1 MTDAAADSLDT
12 DTDTD
17 IVVIGGGIAG
27 SLAAVTLGRAGH
39 RVILVDINA
48 EYPPDFRVEKIA
60 GAQVPVFERLGLIHA
75 VAAAGRPF
83 DRVLNIRDGR
93 RVDVSRS
100 PHFGILY
107 DDLVRTVRAALP
119 ETVRFIVGRVTDIET
134 SSRRQ
139 TVKLLGGQAFSARL
153 VVLATG
159 MSDMLRSRLGMERRV
174 ITEKQ
179 SMSFGFFVVPGQGV
193 ALAEPSLNFYGAP
206 GNAIDY
212 FNLFPTRQ
220 GLRANLF
227 TFRDYRDPWIRA
239 MRADPR
245 ATLLAAM
252 PWLSRYLGNGFAVE
266 GKVQNWL
273 MDLARMDGV
282 RQPGVVLIGDAYQTS
297 CPATG
302 KGVSRV
308 LTDVE
313 QLCRVHIPAWLQSP
327 GMGADKIAAFY
338 ADPVKLAMDELA
350 LQQSQY
356 RRSLTIDTSLPWEL
370 RRRLM
375 FLRRRTLGMLREA
388 LPRRAA

>member
-1 MTDAAADSLDT
+1 MTDAAELDA
-12 DTDTD
+12 D

-39 RVILVDINA
+39 RVTLVDINA

-60 GAQVPVFERLGLIHA
+60 GAQVPVFERLGLMA
-75 VAAAGRPF
+75 EVAAASRPF
-83 DRVLNIRDGR
+83 DRVLNIRNGR

-119 ETVRFIVGRVTDIET
+119 PSVRFVVGRVTDIATTPE
-134 SSRRQ
+134 RQ
-139 TVKLLGGQAFSARL
+139 TVTLLGGATISARL

-159 MSDMLRSRLGMERRV
+159 MSDVLRARLGMERQV
-174 ITEKQ
+174 IAEKQ
-179 SMSFGFFVVPGQGV
+179 SMSFGFFVTPGQGV

-227 TFRDYRDPWIRA
+227 TFRDYRDPWIKA

-245 ATLLAAM
+245 ATLIDAM
-252 PWLSRYLGNGFAVE
+252 PWLPRYLGDDFAIE

-273 MDLARMDGV
+273 MDLARMDKV
-282 RQPGVVLIGDAYQTS
+282 RQPGIVLIGDAYQTS

-302 KGVSRV
+302 KGVSRI

-313 QLCRVHIPAWLQSP
+313 QLCRVHMPGWLQSP
-327 GMGADKIAAFY
+327 GMGVDKIAAFY
-338 ADPVKLAMDELA
+338 DDPVKLAMDDLA

-356 RRSLTIDTSLPWEL
+356 RRTLTIDTSLAWEM
-370 RRRLM
+370 RRRIM
-375 FLRRRTLGMLREA
+375 FLRRRVLGMVREA